1 MKIRLLK
8 GHKGEKHVTYNIL
21 FDILGDHWHYLKYQ
35 LLQRIIKLFLSD
47 TDLPRKIK
55 EYQDDL
61 DAFKAN
67 KMRDLTNNI
76 KSKQISTGEMTV
88 ELTVED
94 MWLDVP
100 IHHFEYQ
107 VKLLF
112 QDNDKSL
119 QDITV
124 SLSSM
129 HVTWSVSKEIALLIT
144 RSKFD
149 SDMLKAIGVVSL
161 KVGSTI
167 IFNNEDLQDNMTFD
181 SALLRAIQFPT
192 PISALLFF
200 FLK

>member
-1 MKIRLLK
+1 M
-8 GHKGEKHVTYNIL
+8 
-21 FDILGDHWHYLKYQ
+21 
-35 LLQRIIKLFLSD
+35 
-47 TDLPRKIK
+47 K

-67 KMRDLTNNI
+67 KMRDLTNKI

-129 HVTWSVSKEIALLIT
+129 HVTWSVSKEIAFLIT

-161 KVGSTI
+161 NVGSTI
-167 IFNNEDLQDNMTFD
+167 IFNNED
-181 SALLRAIQFPT
+181 
-192 PISALLFF
+192 
-200 FLK
+200 